1 MRIWLMLVDMTKSL
15 VKPRNIFLA
24 VKDHNE
30 NNVTTIKQ
38 VYNVRYVYRRSD
50 QGRRTDAK
58 IDDVT

>member
-1 MRIWLMLVDMTKSL
+1 MTKSL